1 MNNKLCAGNSAIKK
15 KVINELLEEVLEKF
29 ATPDAANINVPVNH
43 AKWEGHVV
51 DSSVTANLRVDM
63 QGVSADGYANWQA
76 QFGTGHANCNKGG
89 SYAGVLMK
97 AGQTFTL
104 AEFQEAF
111 RRSFA
116 SGATQLCRLDP

>member
-1 MNNKLCAGNSAIKK
+1 MNNKLCAGNAAIKK
-15 KVINELLEEVLEKF
+15 KVINDMLEEVLEKWGN
-29 ATPDAANINVPVNH
+29 PDAANINVPLNS

-51 DSSVTANLRVDM
+51 DESLTASLRVDM

-76 QFGTGHANCNKGG
+76 QFGKGHANCNKGG
-89 SYAGVLMK
+89 SYAGVLMR

-111 RRSFA
+111 KRSFA